1 MNLTLQYI
9 EIEQLSA
16 TVMALSWCV
25 GATIGGAL
33 DSGWFARARA
43 AEGEAPYFGVMRTL
57 IRSWIIAIPLFEVGK
72 ALAVAA
78 VILPVGGWLALDG
91 QTAVADVGGMF
102 LTIALW
108 RTVLLRVIAAP

>member
-1 MNLTLQYI
+1 M
-9 EIEQLSA
+9 
-16 TVMALSWCV
+16 
-25 GATIGGAL
+25 
-33 DSGWFARARA
+33 
-43 AEGEAPYFGVMRTL
+43 MRTL